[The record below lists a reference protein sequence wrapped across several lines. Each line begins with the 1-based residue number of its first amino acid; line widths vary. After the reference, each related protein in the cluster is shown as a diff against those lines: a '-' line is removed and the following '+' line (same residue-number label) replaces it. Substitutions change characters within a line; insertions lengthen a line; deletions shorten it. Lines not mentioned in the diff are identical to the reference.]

1 MRVAFYAP
9 LKPAAH
15 PVPSGDRQ
23 IARAL
28 MQALGHAGH
37 ESIVASSFRSFD
49 GSGNAVRQARLQR
62 IGERVAQRLGWRFID
77 ADDHHPAA
85 NVAKM
90 SSGIPLEDAD
100 RWPWLDELNRLLR
113 AERDAVLAC
122 SALKES
128 YRKRLLAGVGEWRL
142 FFLAGDKAL
151 IASRLAARQHRY
163 MPASLLDSQFAALEP
178 PAQAIRIDVAAPI
191 ERSVDAI
198 VQALER

>member
-1 MRVAFYAP
+1 MIG
-9 LKPAAH
+9 L
-15 PVPSGDRQ
+15 
-23 IARAL
+23 L
-28 MQALGHAGH
+28 MGV
-37 ESIVASSFRSFD
+37 S
-49 GSGNAVRQARLQR
+49 GSGKTT
-62 IGERVAQRLGWRFID
+62 IGERVARRLGWRFID

-90 SSGIPLEDAD
+90 SSGVPLEDAD

-128 YRKRLLAGVGEWRL
+128 YRQRLLAGVGEWRL

-163 MPASLLDSQFAALEP
+163 MPASLLDSQFATLEP
-178 PAQAIRIDVAAPI
+178 PAQAIRVDVAAPI

-198 VQALER
+198 VQALQR